1 MPLNYGLPNRPTH
14 PRPRPIHLL
23 NFLPRNYLVGLQIF
37 RLRLPGRRTHAH
49 GHSFRHQKRGLSK
62 LRRDA
67 RARTGGGGGGGGE
80 GKEIG
85 RADNAGPISRSR
97 SLHFDR
103 QHSSIPHALA
113 LQQPRSL
120 HFWMIPFRLSLI
132 PGSLFY
138 FRSSARYACMCT
150 TSSFSYSLPPRSTV
164 ALEISSYVL
173 IVPWAFAELGQGAP
187 ERDLQP

>member
-37 RLRLPGRRTHAH
+37 RLRLPGRRTRTDIHFDIKNGASRNCGATHAH
-49 GHSFRHQKRGLSK
+49 
-62 LRRDA
+62 A
-67 RARTGGGGGGGGE
+67 RAVDSGEGE

-103 QHSSIPHALA
+103 QHTSIPHALA
-113 LQQPRSL
+113 LQEPRSL
-120 HFWMIPFRLSLI
+120 HFWMIPFRLSFI
-132 PGSLFY
+132 PPFAFLFSVVCKICVHVY
-138 FRSSARYACMCT
+138 RAEKKSWYVVARNVFLLLLNFSAWPC
-150 TSSFSYSLPPRSTV
+150 
-164 ALEISSYVL
+164 
-173 IVPWAFAELGQGAP
+173 LGAA
-187 ERDLQP
+187 

>member
-1 MPLNYGLPNRPTH
+1 M
-14 PRPRPIHLL
+14 
-23 NFLPRNYLVGLQIF
+23 
-37 RLRLPGRRTHAH
+37 
-49 GHSFRHQKRGLSK
+49 
-62 LRRDA
+62 RRDA

-132 PGSLFY
+132 PWLALLFSVVCKICVHVY
-138 FRSSARYACMCT
+138 NVFIFLLSATAVYRGVGNFQLCIDCT
-150 TSSFSYSLPPRSTV
+150 LGLCRVRTGCSREGFTAITKVVQPFNVGIQLRVTLYIMRRMVSYTRGR
-164 ALEISSYVL
+164 EGGR
-173 IVPWAFAELGQGAP
+173 EG
-187 ERDLQP
+187 E